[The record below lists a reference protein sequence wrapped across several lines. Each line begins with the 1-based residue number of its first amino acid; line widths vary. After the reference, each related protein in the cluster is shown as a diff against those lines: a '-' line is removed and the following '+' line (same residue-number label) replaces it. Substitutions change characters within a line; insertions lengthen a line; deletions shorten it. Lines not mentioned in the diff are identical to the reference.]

1 MKRHLTH
8 MAMCAPMLVIAIVL
22 IIGGAGALAVLVPV
36 LGCVLMMAVMMRL
49 MGGHGHAHGHAQ
61 TRDRGTSAS

>member
-1 MKRHLTH
+1 MKGHLTH
-8 MAMCAPMLVIAIVL
+8 MVMCAPMLVIAIVL